1 MVRCSGDGSKRAVK
15 SMLKHLKKSHPD
27 QYTEGTDPA
36 EFVLVLKVREKLP
49 TETVLSARIR
59 WIRN

>member
-27 QYTEGTDPA
+27 QYTEGADPA
-36 EFVLVLKVREKLP
+36 ELVLVLKVRSYQRKNYL
-49 TETVLSARIR
+49 
-59 WIRN
+59 